1 MHKCHLWKNDTRT
14 IVSHV
19 QKWRSVQKRHD
30 LTILNLQIGRQILRL
45 ETVWLND
52 RSIITHRWL
61 VPTTQIR
68 ISSCY
73 DSRLGLLSWCKKWGF
88 YVDFTIFRS
97 CIDRNLYNFLP
108 LLNLRWHTFH
118 IVCFSESDVTMINPR
133 HLFLY
138 LFLKNFLIFS
148 D

>member
-19 QKWRSVQKRHD
+19 QKWRSVQKWHD

-45 ETVWLND
+45 ETVHLNV
-52 RSIITHRWL
+52 RSIITQPTGDLYRQRNYVL
-61 VPTTQIR
+61 VAVTIQ
-68 ISSCY
+68 
-73 DSRLGLLSWCKKWGF
+73 DLVLLVGVQNEVF

-138 LFLKNFLIFS
+138 LFLKNF
-148 D
+148 